1 MAELG
6 GVRLTTRWVKLP
18 THVTQNKSEGLHNVE
33 RERERGMETHLTLG
47 RRCCCNAPDIDL
59 RYAGK
64 GESYLITDSLA
75 ALGHVEVESK
85 RRLRR
90 HHTRVYTVVGLP
102 CRATLAATVAVVV
115 AACTRPLAVL
125 KPDD

>member
-1 MAELG
+1 L
-6 GVRLTTRWVKLP
+6 R
-18 THVTQNKSEGLHNVE
+18 E
-33 RERERGMETHLTLG
+33 RERERERDGNPSDSRQAMW
-47 RRCCCNAPDIDL
+47 CNAPDIDL